1 MPKRLFGAAAE
12 FIEQKYGGATA
23 ETVAVESVGVTQSR
37 ILRNDPERVF
47 ALLVNLSLNTIYLG
61 YDQLVSSSR
70 GIVLAS
76 NGGSY
81 QVDVE
86 EDFTVP
92 IRALYALATGVSSNL
107 YVLTVRRISKTEVEA
122 E

>member
-1 MPKRLFGAAAE
+1 MPAKLFGAAAE
-12 FIEQKYGGATA
+12 FIEAKYGGATA
-23 ETVAVESVGVTQSR
+23 ETVAVEVVGITQSR

-47 ALLVNLSLNTIYLG
+47 ALLVNLSANTIFVG
-61 YDQLVSSSR
+61 YDQQVSSAR
-70 GIVLAS
+70 GILLAS

-92 IRALYALATGVSSNL
+92 IRALFGVASAAASNL
-107 YVLTVRRISKTEVEA
+107 YVLTVRRITKLEPEEV
-122 E
+122 

>member
-1 MPKRLFGAAAE
+1 MPAKLFGAAAE
-12 FIEQKYGGATA
+12 FIEKKYGGATA
-23 ETVAVESVGVTQSR
+23 ETVTVESVGITQSR

-47 ALLVNLSLNTIYLG
+47 ALLVNLSANTIFVG
-61 YDQLVSSSR
+61 YDQLVGSAR
-70 GIVLAS
+70 GILLPS

-92 IRALYALATGVSSNL
+92 IRSLFALATGAASNL
-107 YVLTVRRISKTEVEA
+107 YVLTVRRITKTPVE
-122 E
+122 EL